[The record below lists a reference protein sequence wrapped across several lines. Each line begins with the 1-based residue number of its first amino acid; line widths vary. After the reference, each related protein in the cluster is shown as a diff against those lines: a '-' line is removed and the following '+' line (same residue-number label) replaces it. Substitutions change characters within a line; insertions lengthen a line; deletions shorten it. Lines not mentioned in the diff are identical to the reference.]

1 MLVLGFSLAL
11 AIVLLLCQGELAL
24 SGVVPAPGATRR
36 RIGKGPG
43 SANVFEPQ
51 EGPLQSF
58 GRTQPHNHP
67 PVSWFLRRGRRAPGN
82 GCQSRSLCPGRRIR
96 PDAKD
101 LMFTSSPFILPYE
114 PGYTGHWE

>member
-67 PVSWFLRRGRRAPGN
+67 PVSWFPDEVGGRRGTGVRV
-82 GCQSRSLCPGRRIR
+82 GRCALEEGFVQM
-96 PDAKD
+96 PK
-101 LMFTSSPFILPYE
+101 TSCSPA
-114 PGYTGHWE
+114 